1 MIDEHINSK
10 LAVFQGRHIRRILH
24 NSEWWFSVIDIIE
37 VLTDSSIPKR
47 YWSDLKRKLSKEG
60 YNLSCTKKSYNQR
73 AFRCIESSGQYKRD
87 QALKPLQEE
96 AC

>member
-47 YWSDLKRKLSKEG
+47 CWSDLKRKLVSEG
-60 YNLSCTKKSYNQR
+60 FAEVYDKIVRLKIASY
-73 AFRCIESSGQYKRD
+73 
-87 QALKPLQEE
+87 
-96 AC
+96 